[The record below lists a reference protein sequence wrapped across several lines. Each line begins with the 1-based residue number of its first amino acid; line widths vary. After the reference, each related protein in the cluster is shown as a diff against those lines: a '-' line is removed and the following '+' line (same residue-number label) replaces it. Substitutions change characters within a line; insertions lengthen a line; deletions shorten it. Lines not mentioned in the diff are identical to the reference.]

1 VEQFRNNVLPMFTTR
16 NVDDHTTCVP
26 HQNSGS
32 VIALRFESLTTAP
45 RTPRAAPAQPS
56 GT

>member
-1 VEQFRNNVLPMFTTR
+1 LEQVRENVLPLFTTR
-16 NVDDHTTCVP
+16 NLDDHTTCVP

-32 VIALRFESLTTAP
+32 VFALRVESFAAAP
-45 RTPRAAPAQPS
+45 RAPRAAPAQPS